1 MTKRGKFLPNL
12 IIRASETYMVS
23 LRRVYHDHSTNLYHA
38 GLPNFDEILRG
49 DAKAPVRVK
58 AVNTLLN
65 GGYDLSSIN
74 HEKLWES
81 LFFAVWHAEM
91 GRGCEEIIAAIE
103 RACSTDYK
111 LARTGFIT
119 IANKWYGLDQYRID
133 KISHLARHIFPIIL
147 DKQITLWFKSLRD
160 KRRLSSKDVPCKQLL
175 ARTLG
180 DIKNSYGLCYFIL
193 EILAEETNKSLTR
206 FYKRRHITVGE
217 FELKANLIVFLYKQ
231 VIRFASH
238 ADLDARLLRT
248 FDQYVIK
255 RFMIDI
261 LPDESQLT
269 QILITLRLHQAL
281 DRHISRKGSPLSS
294 KCRTLFERWSE
305 IIQDVH
311 ENCINGEYFPHSVA
325 PLKGTICL
333 KAKSQGV

>member
-1 MTKRGKFLPNL
+1 M
-12 IIRASETYMVS
+12 
-23 LRRVYHDHSTNLYHA
+23 
-38 GLPNFDEILRG
+38 
-49 DAKAPVRVK
+49 KAPVRVK

-65 GGYDLSSIN
+65 GGYDLSSIS
-74 HEKLWES
+74 HEKIWDS

-103 RACSTDYK
+103 RACSTNYS
-111 LARTGFIT
+111 LARTGLKT
-119 IANKWYGLDQYRID
+119 IASRWYGLDQYRID
-133 KISHLARHIFPIIL
+133 KISHLARHLLPIIL
-147 DKQITLWFKSLRD
+147 DKQIALWFRSMRD

-175 ARTLG
+175 ARTLE
-180 DIKNSYGLCYFIL
+180 DVRNSYGLCYFIL
-193 EILAEETNKSLTR
+193 EILAEETSRSLTR
-206 FYKRRHITVGE
+206 FYERRHITVGK

-231 VIRFASH
+231 VIRFASSV
-238 ADLDARLLRT
+238 DLDARLLRT

-255 RFMIDI
+255 RFVNDV

-281 DRHISRKGSPLSS
+281 DKHINRKKNPLSS
-294 KCRTLFERWSE
+294 KCRALFERWSE

-311 ENCINGEYFPHSVA
+311 ENCINSEYFPHSST

-333 KAKSQGV
+333 GPRIQSR